1 MGSLFDPGP
10 AVSGSKSHGQTW
22 KYCPYST
29 QITAYNQD
37 SRVPEGEKVY
47 HGETEGKMFMYSI
60 GSPGPGWVCVD
71 NDCPY
76 YTGVASTAVD
86 QYGTKFVIASGTH
99 GGTEQDLATLSG
111 TVQPVIDERTIPASG
126 SNTVRYFEI

>member
-1 MGSLFDPGP
+1 MSSLFDPGP

-29 QITAYNQD
+29 QITDYNQD
-37 SRVPEGEKVY
+37 SRVPEVEKVF
-47 HGETEGKMFMYSI
+47 HSETGGKMFMYSL

-76 YTGVASTAVD
+76 YTGSAVTAVD
-86 QYGTKFVIASGTH
+86 QYGTRFTAASGTEW
-99 GGTEQDLATLSG
+99 TEQGMTTLAG
-111 TVQPVIDERTIPASG
+111 TTQTITAARPIPTSG